1 MNLLELLKLYSRL
14 KALCFHSFC
23 CCSKCFSF
31 GTTEIHFFGFLF
43 RLLLFWVETCWLMSD
58 IIVELVSTS
67 SWETSLHCCQL
78 RFMTLGSHFIKNDKI
93 TSSWTA
99 AQLWKHWE
107 WLNAVQRFQR
117 DRKTSHWWKKR
128 DSWDILGVRSQLMFN
143 SRDFIIFF
151 SILYHKKRHRPGST
165 APV

>member
-1 MNLLELLKLYSRL
+1 MNLLELLKFYSRL
-14 KALCFHSFC
+14 KALCFNSFLLLF
-23 CCSKCFSF
+23 KVFLFWNYWNSF
-31 GTTEIHFFGFLF
+31 FWFLF
-43 RLLLFWVETCWLMSD
+43 RLLLFWVKTCWLMSD

-117 DRKTSHWWKKR
+117 DRKTTHWWKKR
-128 DSWDILGVRSQLMFN
+128 DSWDIVSAGSQSTFS

-151 SILYHKKRHRPGST
+151 SILYH
-165 APV
+165 